1 MICCTEQFSYQT
13 AILKSFSLSFH
24 LSLVNVLF
32 LNMSYRTIII
42 FSIILVSDFFIMQ
55 GTAIREITCL
65 SGARITV
72 SSRLKNF
79 YLVYLLIFQAVL
91 VSNVSSFLS
100 LSVTTF
106 VSLHIC
112 IWHALLFFLK
122 GWVYWRKHKS
132 FGDHYGSSNMC
143 ADCSSPY
150 KSKAS
155 TGTYSLSYYTFT
167 IYITISV
174 IRHIT
179 LNTNLTFTLLGKE
192 ESISTFLLF
201 ILSYSARKRL
211 IFFVVLQYF
220 YYFSDS

>member
-79 YLVYLLIFQAVL
+79 YLVYLLIFQAVF

-112 IWHALLFFLK
+112 I
-122 GWVYWRKHKS
+122 
-132 FGDHYGSSNMC
+132 
-143 ADCSSPY
+143 
-150 KSKAS
+150 
-155 TGTYSLSYYTFT
+155 
-167 IYITISV
+167 
-174 IRHIT
+174 
-179 LNTNLTFTLLGKE
+179 
-192 ESISTFLLF
+192 
-201 ILSYSARKRL
+201 
-211 IFFVVLQYF
+211 
-220 YYFSDS
+220 